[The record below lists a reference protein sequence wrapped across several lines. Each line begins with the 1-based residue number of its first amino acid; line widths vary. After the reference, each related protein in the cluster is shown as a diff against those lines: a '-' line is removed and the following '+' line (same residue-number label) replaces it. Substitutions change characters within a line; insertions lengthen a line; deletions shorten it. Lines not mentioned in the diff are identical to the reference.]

1 MNTNIIFFGAVDC
14 DRLVEDVGS
23 SVDLVFVSTV
33 VRCEGNVD
41 DCLVVESVTMEC
53 VVDGNYTFTYFQ

>member
-1 MNTNIIFFGAVDC
+1 
-14 DRLVEDVGS
+14 
-23 SVDLVFVSTV
+23 VFVSTV

-53 VVDGNYTFTYFQ
+53 VVDGNCVCTSGGWFKCTV